1 MIIDKG
7 RADWFGASDTSF
19 IVGNYETATFKKWW
33 LEKIGWKTNDFSN
46 IAMTTGTH
54 FEHKILDTID
64 GVRKDHQI
72 IIPKLCL
79 RVNYDGD
86 KDKVIYE
93 VKTHNIEKPFKITK
107 SYWRQAQVEMYAMDT
122 KEVYIVSYGLTENDY
137 KNYFTPIDKDRIVF
151 TKVEYDEEF
160 INNEY
165 LPKLKYLCECLEKGV
180 MPK

>member
-1 MIIDKG
+1 MINNKNRRDY
-7 RADWFGASDTSF
+7 FGASDTSF
-19 IVGNYETATFKKWW
+19 IVGNYQTATFKKWW
-33 LEKIGWKTNDFSN
+33 LEKLGLHENDFSN
-46 IAMTTGTH
+46 KAMKTGTH

-64 GVRKDHQI
+64 GVRKDRQI

-86 KDKVIYE
+86 KDGTIYE
-93 VKTHNIEKPFKITK
+93 VKTYNIEKPFKITK
-107 SYWRQAQVEMYAMDT
+107 AYWRQSQVEMYAMDSR
-122 KEVYIVSYGLTENDY
+122 ELYITPYGLTEADY
-137 KNYFTPIDKDRIVF
+137 KNYFMPIDIERIAYM
-151 TKVEYDEEF
+151 KVEYDEDF